1 MPTTRQYSK
10 YRRRST
16 RAKSRYTKR
25 NISYNTVRQIAQ
37 KVINRNTETKVKDWN
52 KGKVEYNHNVPQLL
66 ELNASTALPTR
77 GSGIDN
83 RIGDSI
89 RKVGTRHTML
99 IGGKA
104 DRTNVTYRLMYITY
118 PRDATYS
125 YDTFFI
131 NKTGNALLDRMNTD
145 LVKIIKTVYVKPQ
158 KSTLFAGNLDDKGT
172 REYTIAKKMWLPS
185 KSVIRFPDGTT
196 SEASNRKF
204 GVIITAYDAYGT
216 LTTDNIAY
224 IQHLVSNYYKDN

>member
-1 MPTTRQYSK
+1 
-10 YRRRST
+10 
-16 RAKSRYTKR
+16 
-25 NISYNTVRQIAQ
+25 
-37 KVINRNTETKVKDWN
+37 
-52 KGKVEYNHNVPQLL
+52 
-66 ELNASTALPTR
+66 
-77 GSGIDN
+77 
-83 RIGDSI
+83 
-89 RKVGTRHTML
+89 ML